1 MDLGGKMSQMTAA
14 GRFNLSTL
22 RVSQKIYG
30 VLGFLVLCFAATIMV
45 TLWRMNSITAEI
57 EEIADQQMPL
67 TEVVTQVSLNQL
79 EQAIYFERILRLGYA
94 SSGAASRTALDPLV
108 AAFEKDGKVV
118 NEKVVVAEEIVAH
131 AITTAYLPET
141 SKRYEAILASLKH
154 FEAGHLVYEEHAQEL
169 IEAVRRG
176 DRTLIERKIEG
187 VVEEEEKLDH
197 EIADIL
203 LEIEHLTADSLN
215 LVKEHEVTAV
225 WTVFFMALAAIAVGG
240 TVSYLIVRGIV
251 GPLQRVVEA
260 LIALSTGKTDRRV
273 EISGEDEIAQTAKAY
288 GILREKTEEAQ
299 ELATRQKSQDDAEK
313 ARQARVD
320 QLTKDFDASIAEV
333 LQMMG
338 EATSTLE
345 ATSGDMSDAAEKGK
359 AQTTTV
365 SAATEE
371 TSTNVQVVASAAE
384 EMSASISEVSNTI
397 AKTAQ
402 VTQQAVA
409 EAERTNRSVTSLAEA
424 ASRIGDVVNLISD
437 IADQTNLLALNATIE
452 AARAGESGKGFAV
465 VASEVKELATQTAK
479 ATSEISQQISDIQT
493 VTDDSVAAITGITK
507 TIGDID
513 EYSSMVSSSI
523 EEQMTATHEISGSV
537 QQAAMGTQ
545 ELSQSM
551 VGVQKTAELSG
562 DAALRVDGA
571 VERLS
576 KQTDALKRHVG
587 QFLENVRTA

>member
-1 MDLGGKMSQMTAA
+1 MTA
-14 GRFNLSTL
+14 GERFKLSTL

-30 VLGFLVLCFAATIMV
+30 VLGFLVLCFAVTIVV

-57 EEIADQQMPL
+57 EEIADMQMPL

-94 SSGAASRTALDPLV
+94 SSGAPSRTALDPLV
-108 AAFEKDGKVV
+108 TAFEKDGKFV
-118 NEKVVVAEEIVAH
+118 NEQVVVAEEIVAH
-131 AITTAYLPET
+131 AIIAAYLPET
-141 SKRYEAILASLKH
+141 SQRYEAILGTLKH
-154 FEAGHLVYEEHAQEL
+154 FEAGHALYEEHAFEL

-176 DRTLIERKIEG
+176 DTALVEGKIAG

-215 LVKEHEVTAV
+215 LVKEHEKTAV
-225 WTVFFMALAAIAVGG
+225 WTVFIMAVAAIAVGG
-240 TVSYLIVRGIV
+240 AVSFLIVRGIV

-260 LIALSTGKTDRRV
+260 LIVLSTGKTDRRV
-273 EISGEDEIAQTAKAY
+273 EVFGEDEIAQTARAY

-299 ELATRQKSQDDAEK
+299 ELAARQKRQDDAEK

-320 QLTKDFDASIAEV
+320 SLTKEFDASIASV
-333 LQMMG
+333 LKIME
-338 EATSTLE
+338 EATATLE
-345 ATSGDMSDAAEKGK
+345 VTSGDMSDAAEKGK

-424 ASRIGDVVNLISD
+424 ASRIGDVVDLISD

-452 AARAGESGKGFAV
+452 AARAGEAGKGFAV

-493 VTDDSVAAITGITK
+493 VTDDSVSAITGITK

-562 DAALRVDGA
+562 DAARRVDGA
-571 VERLS
+571 VEHLS
-576 KQTDALKRHVG
+576 KQTDALKGHVE

>member
-1 MDLGGKMSQMTAA
+1 MNQMTAA

-30 VLGFLVLCFAATIMV
+30 VLGFLTLCFAATIVV

-79 EQAIYFERILRLGYA
+79 EQAIYFERILRMGYA
-94 SSGAASRTALDPLV
+94 SSGAPSRTALDPLV
-108 AAFEKDGKVV
+108 AAFEKDGTIV
-118 NEKVVVAEEIVAH
+118 NEKVVIAEEIVAQ

-141 SKRYEAILASLKH
+141 GKRYDAILASLKH
-154 FEAGHLVYEEHAQEL
+154 FEAGHLVYEEHAREL
-169 IEAVRRG
+169 IDAVQRG
-176 DRTLIERKIEG
+176 NRALIERKIAG
-187 VVEEEEKLDH
+187 VVDEEEKLDH

-215 LVKEHEVTAV
+215 VVKEHEVTAA
-225 WTVFFMALAAIAVGG
+225 WTVLVMAVAAIAVGG
-240 TVSYLIVRGIV
+240 TISLLIVRGIV
-251 GPLQRVVEA
+251 RPLQHVVDA
-260 LIALSTGKTDRRV
+260 LIALSTGKTDLRV
-273 EISGEDEIAQTAKAY
+273 EIVGEDEIAQTAKAY

-299 ELATRQKSQDDAEK
+299 ELAARQKTLDDAEK
-313 ARQARVD
+313 ARQLRVD
-320 QLTKDFDASIAEV
+320 SLTKDFDATIASV
-333 LQMMG
+333 LKIME
-338 EATSTLE
+338 EATATLE
-345 ATSGDMSDAAEKGK
+345 TTSGDMSEAAEKGK

-402 VTQQAVA
+402 VTEQAVA

-424 ASRIGDVVNLISD
+424 ASRIGDVVDLISD

-452 AARAGESGKGFAV
+452 AARAGEAGKGFAV

-571 VERLS
+571 VEHLS
-576 KQTDALKRHVG
+576 KQTNALKRHVD
-587 QFLENVRTA
+587 QFLENVRAA